1 MPDVLHCCL
10 MDPFER
16 YTRERAAVE
25 DGVRAGRAVREV
37 ERRSRR
43 VSMKARTPQRPAGSD
58 LAWIKANNRGSMAK
72 MGGQLNNSQA
82 DRNGN
87 VAKAKAAGTFDRTRE
102 TYNTANA
109 AKGYFMNDDGS
120 IAEPGTAPKAPTPPE
135 KPKGPPNAP
144 QPPAPVQAK
153 TPSAPT
159 KPAAPVAT
167 AAPKTTPKM
176 QEFFKSHAKE
186 SGRENQYYD
195 DKGNAKG
202 KAPAEA
208 PKVAAPAAPTQP
220 AKATPSIDETL
231 ANARSA
237 SNNLR
242 RTNANWAEKN
252 KPVAK
257 APEPERVKVD
267 PNMVL
272 KSPGEAEGRATPI
285 ETDAQK
291 RAKLEQAAAQE
302 ADSKRPGYQKM
313 RQAGGD
319 VIAELAST
327 ANTEIPKAASAVAGG
342 INAAGK
348 AVTSKLASVGEAI
361 RPFFTGDKTEG
372 PAQKQLR
379 ELDKSQAARARGP
392 SFTPLP
398 AGTTPGGY
406 KNEPEAARNE
416 WRTSK
421 AGREHIESLNAP
433 TKKKPVVA
441 AN

>member
-58 LAWIKANNRGSMAK
+58 LAWIRNNSGMSKMGNQLNRSMA
-72 MGGQLNNSQA
+72 
-82 DRNGN
+82 DRGGN

-102 TYNTANA
+102 DYNTANA
-109 AKGYFMNDDGS
+109 AKGYFMNQDGT

-135 KPKGPPNAP
+135 RPNGPPGAAP
-144 QPPAPVQAK
+144 QPPAPPQAK
-153 TPSAPT
+153 TPTSPAPATAPPVAKTAPT
-159 KPAAPVAT
+159 
-167 AAPKTTPKM
+167 TTPKM
-176 QEFFKSHAKE
+176 QEFFKSHAKA
-186 SGRENQYYD
+186 SGRENQYFD
-195 DKGNAKG
+195 DKGNPRG

-208 PKVAAPAAPTQP
+208 PKVATPATPTQP
-220 AKATPSIDETL
+220 AKAAPSIDETL

-237 SNNLR
+237 SAALR
-242 RTNANWAEKN
+242 RTSANWAEKN

-291 RAKLEQAAAQE
+291 RAKLAQAAAQE
-302 ADSKRPGYQKM
+302 ADAKRPGYQKM

-406 KNEPEAARNE
+406 KNA
-416 WRTSK
+416 
-421 AGREHIESLNAP
+421 AP
-433 TKKKPVVA
+433 TQIVKPAEQPKKKLVA
-441 AN
+441 AK